1 VETAS
6 TRYPVATWIAGAI
19 VTAAL
24 AAGVRVG
31 AALTD
36 VEVVFDP
43 PGGEGAAPLELGALL
58 LVTVAVFVLAVAMV
72 LVLDQAWPDRSRGA
86 VRAVLLVVVLASF
99 AAVVLGDTPTDAAVV
114 LGLLH
119 LVVVV
124 GTLRTVVRS

>member
-1 VETAS
+1 VETAR

-19 VTAAL
+19 VTVAL

-36 VEVVFDP
+36 VEVVFDR
-43 PGGEGAAPLELGALL
+43 PGGDGPAPVELGALL
-58 LVTVAVFVLAVAMV
+58 LVTVAVFVLAAATV
-72 LVLDQAWPDRSRGA
+72 LVLDQAWPDRSRGTA
-86 VRAVLLVVVLASF
+86 RALLLVVVLASF

-124 GTLRTVVRS
+124 GALRTVVRS